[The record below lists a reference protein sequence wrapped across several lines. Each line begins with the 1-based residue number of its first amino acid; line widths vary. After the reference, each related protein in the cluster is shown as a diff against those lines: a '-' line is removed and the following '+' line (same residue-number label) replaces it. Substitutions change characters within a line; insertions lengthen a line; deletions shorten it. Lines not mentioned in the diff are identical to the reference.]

1 MRSEMIETLRP
12 DGKKGVVMTEA
23 HYKML
28 SSYILAALDTEEP
41 FTLSRLLEKVLE
53 DFTETIDS
61 DINWYVLQVKLDLEA
76 RGFIRTITPAY
87 KKRLFLLKLT
97 RQGQKQLQRQKLMA
111 DWSSE

>member
-12 DGKKGVVMTEA
+12 DGKKGVAMTEA

-28 SSYILAALDTEEP
+28 STYILSALDTEEP
-41 FTLSRLLEKVLE
+41 FTLNRLLEKVLE
-53 DFTETIDS
+53 DFTDSIDS
-61 DINWYVLQVKLDLEA
+61 DLSWYVLQVKLDLEA
-76 RGFIRTITPAY
+76 RGYIRTITPAY

-97 RQGQKQLQRQKLMA
+97 RQGQKQLQQQKLLA